1 MEVLMSILW
10 QETMLEAYRETT
22 LRIVHLLPKLLALLT
37 FLALGLAVGWLIKL
51 FFLRVLRAIRFD
63 MLCER
68 FGLGSSLARTGTN
81 QSPSYLIGRLFF
93 WLVFLLFAFMGI
105 DALDLTATAN
115 MMSVIIGFFPQMLAA
130 VLLLFFGMLLAN
142 LIAEAALIATVNAQI
157 QEARIIATF
166 IRWGVL
172 VLTAAM
178 VLTQLGIAKEIV
190 VAAFSVMFG
199 GVMLALAIAVGLGGQ
214 SIAKDVL
221 EHRLHRRKV
230 EQDDLSHI

>member
-1 MEVLMSILW
+1 
-10 QETMLEAYRETT
+10 
-22 LRIVHLLPKLLALLT
+22 
-37 FLALGLAVGWLIKL
+37 
-51 FFLRVLRAIRFD
+51 